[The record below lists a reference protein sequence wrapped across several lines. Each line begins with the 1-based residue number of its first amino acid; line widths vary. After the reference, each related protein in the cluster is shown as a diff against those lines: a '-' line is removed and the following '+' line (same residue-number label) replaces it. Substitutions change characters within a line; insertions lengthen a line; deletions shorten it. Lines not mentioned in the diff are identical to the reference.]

1 MRFEMRQPPPNYVVL
16 SLRSRGD
23 IYDLQ
28 AQRINHYG
36 TLAQFCVYT
45 RRASHAPRAGRT
57 YFAATTISRGAGAPP
72 APRAG
77 GGTKL
82 ERRLPCN
89 LWYLVARIHTKLKG
103 VCGRDVP
110 ARRETRKLRPLHLH
124 SSPLHD
130 CESETPIERDARE
143 SPPPPSLPAPAKLRG
158 VKCLHNPLKV

>member
-28 AQRINHYG
+28 AQRIMESG

-89 LWYLVARIHTKLKG
+89 LKYFIKYGSQDTHKAQRCVWTRCPRSTRNKKV
-103 VCGRDVP
+103 
-110 ARRETRKLRPLHLH
+110 ETSP
-124 SSPLHD
+124 SSL
-130 CESETPIERDARE
+130 ESTA
-143 SPPPPSLPAPAKLRG
+143 
-158 VKCLHNPLKV
+158 

>member
-28 AQRINHYG
+28 AQRIMESG

-45 RRASHAPRAGRT
+45 RRASHAPPAHRAPGGH
-57 YFAATTISRGAGAPP
+57 FAATTISRGAGAPP

-89 LWYLVARIHTKLKG
+89 LW
-103 VCGRDVP
+103 
-110 ARRETRKLRPLHLH
+110 
-124 SSPLHD
+124 
-130 CESETPIERDARE
+130 
-143 SPPPPSLPAPAKLRG
+143 
-158 VKCLHNPLKV
+158 